1 MENQT
6 TFYTLVLSGLS
17 DLPSLQLPLFLVFLL
32 VYLMTLTGNLL
43 IVLLICTDSHLQT
56 PMYFFLG
63 TLACLDMGY
72 SSVTIP
78 RMLFDFHTQKRLI
91 SIQACITQIY
101 FIVFFAMAELT
112 LLAVMSYDRYV
123 AICRPLH
130 YTQIM
135 HSKTCVLL
143 ILGVLIFSI
152 LNPLV
157 HVLLLLRLSFCR
169 LSPLQ
174 SFFCDLPQLLLIS
187 CSDTFINLLPIF
199 TFATLLCGGIFAL
212 TFGPYI
218 IILNTI
224 MKMQSKAMRS
234 KAFST
239 CSSHLTVVFIFYGTC
254 FFSYFHPNAKDNS
267 AVDKV
272 ASVIYTVL
280 TPLVN
285 PLIYSLRNEI
295 MKISFKRAL
304 SIARMR
310 IKHAMAVQEIGA
322 VGDSSLAVVDHVKG
336 KLAPIFVIEPC
347 NTD

>member
-1 MENQT
+1 ISNQT
-6 TFYTLVLSGLS
+6 VLYTLVLSGLS

-78 RMLFDFHTQKRLI
+78 RMLFDFHTQERLI

-101 FIVFFAMAELT
+101 FFLFFASSEIS

-123 AICRPLH
+123 AICHPLH

-135 HSKTCVLL
+135 HWKACVLL
-143 ILGVLIFSI
+143 VLGVLMVSVVY
-152 LNPLV
+152 PLV
-157 HVLLLLRLSFCR
+157 HVLLLLKLTFCR
-169 LSPLQ
+169 LNPLQ
-174 SFFCDLPQLLLIS
+174 SFFCDLPQLLLVS
-187 CSDTFINLLPIF
+187 CSDTFINVLLI
-199 TFATLLCGGIFAL
+199 LILVILVGGGIFAL
-212 TFGPYI
+212 TFCPYI

-239 CSSHLTVVFIFYGTC
+239 CSSHLTVVFIFYGTGL
-254 FFSYFHPNAKDNS
+254 FSYFHPNAKDHS
-267 AVDKV
+267 AMDKV
-272 ASVIYTVL
+272 SSVFYTVL

-295 MKISFKRAL
+295 MKISFKR
-304 SIARMR
+304 
-310 IKHAMAVQEIGA
+310 
-322 VGDSSLAVVDHVKG
+322 SL
-336 KLAPIFVIEPC
+336 C
-347 NTD
+347 R

>member
-6 TFYTLVLSGLS
+6 ILYMLVLSGLS

-72 SSVTIP
+72 CSVTIP
-78 RMLFDFHTQKRLI
+78 RMLFDFHTQTMLI
-91 SIQACITQIY
+91 SIQACITQI
-101 FIVFFAMAELT
+101 FFFVFFAVSEVF

-135 HSKTCVLL
+135 HWKACVLL
-143 ILGVLIFSI
+143 VLGVLIFSM
-152 LNPLV
+152 LYPLV
-157 HVLLLLRLSFCR
+157 HILLLLKLTFCTIN
-169 LSPLQ
+169 PLQ
-174 SFFCDLPQLLLIS
+174 SFFCDLPQLLLVS
-187 CSDTFINLLPIF
+187 CSDTFINVLLILILVIF
-199 TFATLLCGGIFAL
+199 LGGGVFAL
-212 TFGPYI
+212 TFCPYV

-224 MKMQSKAMRS
+224 MKMSKAMRS

-239 CSSHLTVVFIFYGTC
+239 CSSHLTVVFIFYGTSL
-254 FFSYFHPNAKDNS
+254 FSYFHPNAKDHS
-267 AVDKV
+267 AADKV

-280 TPLVN
+280 TPIGN
-285 PLIYSLRNEI
+285 PLIYSLRNKEI
-295 MKISFKRAL
+295 KISFKRAVCRL
-304 SIARMR
+304 IQ
-310 IKHAMAVQEIGA
+310 I
-322 VGDSSLAVVDHVKG
+322 
-336 KLAPIFVIEPC
+336 
-347 NTD
+347 

>member
-6 TFYTLVLSGLS
+6 VLYTLVLSGLS
-17 DLPSLQLPLFLVFLL
+17 DLPSLQFPLFLVFLL

-78 RMLFDFHTQKRLI
+78 RMLFDFHTQSKII
-91 SIQACITQIY
+91 SLQACITQIY
-101 FIVFFAMAELT
+101 FFVFFLISELV
-112 LLAVMSYDRYV
+112 LLAVMSYDRYI

-130 YTQIM
+130 YKQIM
-135 HSKTCVLL
+135 HWKACVLL
-143 ILGVLIFSI
+143 VLGVLMISM
-152 LNPLV
+152 LYPLV
-157 HVLLLLRLSFCR
+157 HVLFLLKLTFCR
-169 LSPLQ
+169 LNPLQ
-174 SFFCDLPQLLLIS
+174 SFFCDLPQLLLVS
-187 CSDTFINLLPIF
+187 CSDTFINLLLILILAIF
-199 TFATLLCGGIFAL
+199 LGGGIFAL
-212 TFGPYI
+212 TFCPYI

-224 MKMQSKAMRS
+224 MKMSKAMRS

-239 CSSHLTVVFIFYGTC
+239 CSSHLTVVFLVYGTL
-254 FFSYFHPNAKDNS
+254 FFSYFHPNAKDHS

-272 ASVIYTVL
+272 VSVFYTIL

-295 MKISFKRAL
+295 MKISLKR
-304 SIARMR
+304 
-310 IKHAMAVQEIGA
+310 
-322 VGDSSLAVVDHVKG
+322 SLRT
-336 KLAPIFVIEPC
+336 LIF
-347 NTD
+347 

>member
-6 TFYTLVLSGLS
+6 TSYTLVLSGLS

-32 VYLMTLTGNLL
+32 VYLMTLTGNFL

-72 SSVTIP
+72 SSVTTP

-91 SIQACITQIY
+91 TIQACITQIY
-101 FIVFFAMAELT
+101 FILFFALSEIS

-135 HSKTCVLL
+135 HWKTCVLL
-143 ILGVLIFSI
+143 VLGVLMVSVVY
-152 LNPLV
+152 PLV
-157 HVLLLLRLSFCR
+157 HVLLLLKLRFCR
-169 LSPLQ
+169 LTPLQ
-174 SFFCDLPQLLLIS
+174 SFFCDLPQLLLVS
-187 CSDTFINLLPIF
+187 CSDTFINVLLILIF
-199 TFATLLCGGIFAL
+199 AIFLGGGIFSL
-212 TFGPYI
+212 TFCPYI

-224 MKMQSKAMRS
+224 MKMSKAMRS

-239 CSSHLTVVFIFYGTC
+239 CSSHLTVVFIFYGTLC
-254 FFSYFHPNAKDNS
+254 FSYFHPNRKNHS

-272 ASVIYTVL
+272 ASVFYTVL

-285 PLIYSLRNEI
+285 PLIYSVRNKI
-295 MKISFKRAL
+295 MKTSLKRAAFTI
-304 SIARMR
+304 S
-310 IKHAMAVQEIGA
+310 
-322 VGDSSLAVVDHVKG
+322 
-336 KLAPIFVIEPC
+336 PF
-347 NTD
+347 

>member
-1 MENQT
+1 MENRTMQ
-6 TFYTLVLSGLS
+6 FILVLSGLS

-32 VYLMTLTGNLL
+32 VYLMTMTGNLL

-101 FIVFFAMAELT
+101 FFVFFLISECF

-135 HSKTCVLL
+135 HWKTCVLL
-143 ILGVLIFSI
+143 VLAMLIFSVLYPMI
-152 LNPLV
+152 
-157 HVLLLLRLSFCR
+157 HVLLLLKLNFCI
-169 LSPLQ
+169 SKPLQ
-174 SFFCDLPQLLLIS
+174 SFFCDLPQLLLVS
-187 CSDTFINLLPIF
+187 CSDTFINVLLIF
-199 TFATLLCGGIFAL
+199 ILAILVGGGIFTL
-212 TFGPYI
+212 TFCSYI

-239 CSSHLTVVFIFYGTC
+239 CSSHLTVVFIFYGTA
-254 FFSYFHPNAKDNS
+254 FFSYFHPNSNDHS
-267 AVDKV
+267 SLDKV
-272 ASVIYTVL
+272 ASVFYTVL

-295 MKISFKRAL
+295 MKISLKRAL
-304 SIARMR
+304 RDLIILR
-310 IKHAMAVQEIGA
+310 
-322 VGDSSLAVVDHVKG
+322 G
-336 KLAPIFVIEPC
+336 KNVFK
-347 NTD
+347 

>member
-6 TFYTLVLSGLS
+6 ILNMLVLSGLS

-63 TLACLDMGY
+63 TLACLDMGC

-91 SIQACITQIY
+91 SIPACITQIY
-101 FIVFFAMAELT
+101 FIVFFVSSEIS

-135 HSKTCVLL
+135 HWKTCILL
-143 ILGVLIFSI
+143 VLGVLIFSM
-152 LNPLV
+152 LYSLV
-157 HVLLLLRLSFCR
+157 HVLLLLKLTFCR
-169 LSPLQ
+169 LTPLQ
-174 SFFCDLPQLLLIS
+174 SFFCDLPQLVLVS
-187 CSDTFINLLPIF
+187 CSDTSINVLLIHIL
-199 TFATLLCGGIFAL
+199 AILVGGGIFAL
-212 TFGPYI
+212 TFCPYI

-224 MKMQSKAMRS
+224 MKMSKAMRS

-254 FFSYFHPNAKDNS
+254 FFSYFHPKVKEIT

-272 ASVIYTVL
+272 SSVFYTAL

-285 PLIYSLRNEI
+285 PLIYSLRNKI
-295 MKISFKRAL
+295 IKISLKR
-304 SIARMR
+304 
-310 IKHAMAVQEIGA
+310 
-322 VGDSSLAVVDHVKG
+322 VVRR
-336 KLAPIFVIEPC
+336 LIQI
-347 NTD
+347 

>member
-1 MENQT
+1 MANT
-6 TFYTLVLSGLS
+6 SIYKSLVFSGLS

-78 RMLFDFHTQKRLI
+78 RMLFDFHTQNMFL
-91 SIQACITQIY
+91 SLQACITQI
-101 FIVFFAMAELT
+101 FFFVLLAMSEIS

-123 AICRPLH
+123 AICHPLH

-135 HSKTCVLL
+135 HWKACVLL
-143 ILGVLIFSI
+143 VLGVLMISVVCS
-152 LNPLV
+152 LV
-157 HVLLLLRLSFCR
+157 HVLLLLKLTFCTINT
-169 LSPLQ
+169 LQ
-174 SFFCDLPQLLLIS
+174 GFFCDLPQLLLVS
-187 CSDTFINLLPIF
+187 CSDTFINVLLILIL
-199 TFATLLCGGIFAL
+199 ALLVGGGIFTL
-212 TFGPYI
+212 TFCPYI

-239 CSSHLTVVFIFYGTC
+239 CSSHLTVVFIFYGTGL
-254 FFSYFHPNAKDNS
+254 FSYFHPNAKNHS

-272 ASVIYTVL
+272 ASVFYAAL

-285 PLIYSLRNEI
+285 PLVYSFRNTE

-304 SIARMR
+304 CRLMCWNNEDTKI
-310 IKHAMAVQEIGA
+310 QC
-322 VGDSSLAVVDHVKG
+322 L
-336 KLAPIFVIEPC
+336 
-347 NTD
+347 

>member
-6 TFYTLVLSGLS
+6 VLYTLVLSELS

-56 PMYFFLG
+56 PIYFFLG

-78 RMLFDFHTQKRLI
+78 RMLFDFHTQERLI

-101 FIVFFAMAELT
+101 FIVFFVASELS

-135 HSKTCVLL
+135 HWKTCVLL
-143 ILGVLIFSI
+143 VLGVLIFSV
-152 LNPLV
+152 LYPLV
-157 HVLLLLRLSFCR
+157 HVLLLLNYVFCN
-169 LSPLQ
+169 SISTPLQ
-174 SFFCDLPQLLLIS
+174 SFFCDLPQLLLVS
-187 CSDTFINLLPIF
+187 CSDTFINVLLILIY
-199 TFATLLCGGIFAL
+199 AIVIGGGIFAL
-212 TFGPYI
+212 TFCPYI

-224 MKMQSKAMRS
+224 MKMSKAMRS

-254 FFSYFHPNAKDNS
+254 FFSYFHPNVKDS
-267 AVDKV
+267 FAVDKV
-272 ASVIYTVL
+272 VSVFYTVL

-285 PLIYSLRNEI
+285 PLIYSLRN
-295 MKISFKRAL
+295 KIIQISLKRAVFRL
-304 SIARMR
+304 IQ
-310 IKHAMAVQEIGA
+310 I
-322 VGDSSLAVVDHVKG
+322 
-336 KLAPIFVIEPC
+336 
-347 NTD
+347 

>member
-6 TFYTLVLSGLS
+6 VLYMLVFSGLS

-72 SSVTIP
+72 SSVTTP

-101 FIVFFAMAELT
+101 FLVFFASSEIS

-123 AICRPLH
+123 AICHPLH

-135 HSKTCVLL
+135 HWKACVLL
-143 ILGVLIFSI
+143 VLGVLMFSM
-152 LNPLV
+152 LYPLV
-157 HVLLLLRLSFCR
+157 HVLFLLKLTFCT
-169 LSPLQ
+169 LYPLQ
-174 SFFCDLPQLLLIS
+174 SFFCDLPQLLLVS
-187 CSDTFINLLPIF
+187 CSDTFINGLLLFIF
-199 TFATLLCGGIFAL
+199 AILFGGGIFAL
-212 TFGPYI
+212 TFCPYI

-224 MKMQSKAMRS
+224 MKMSKAMRS

-239 CSSHLTVVFIFYGTC
+239 CSSHLTVVFIFYGTI
-254 FFSYFHPNAKDNS
+254 FFSYFHPNAKTNS

-272 ASVIYTVL
+272 ASIFYTVL

-285 PLIYSLRNEI
+285 PLIYSLRN
-295 MKISFKRAL
+295 KIVKIAL
-304 SIARMR
+304 
-310 IKHAMAVQEIGA
+310 KK
-322 VGDSSLAVVDHVKG
+322 VVCSV
-336 KLAPIFVIEPC
+336 L
-347 NTD
+347 

>member
-1 MENQT
+1 MVNHT
-6 TFYTLVLSGLS
+6 IASSIVLSGFS
-17 DLPSLQLPLFLVFLL
+17 DIPSLQLPLFLVFLL

-43 IVLLICTDSHLQT
+43 IVLLICTDFHLQT

-78 RMLFDFHTQKRLI
+78 RMLFDFHTQQRLI

-101 FIVFFAMAELT
+101 FFLFFALSEIS

-135 HSKTCVLL
+135 HWKACVLL
-143 ILGVLIFSI
+143 VLGVLMISVVYS
-152 LNPLV
+152 LV
-157 HVLLLLRLSFCR
+157 HVLLLLKLTFCS
-169 LSPLQ
+169 LTPLQ
-174 SFFCDLPQLLLIS
+174 TFFCDLHQLLLVS
-187 CSDTFINLLPIF
+187 CSDTFINVLLIIVCGIF
-199 TFATLLCGGIFAL
+199 LAGGIFAL
-212 TFGPYI
+212 TFCPYI

-224 MKMQSKAMRS
+224 MKMKSKAMRS

-239 CSSHLTVVFIFYGTC
+239 CSSHLTVVFIFYGTAL
-254 FFSYFHPNAKDNS
+254 FSYFHPNVKDHS

-272 ASVIYTVL
+272 ASVFYTVL

-295 MKISFKRAL
+295 
-304 SIARMR
+304 
-310 IKHAMAVQEIGA
+310 IKK
-322 VGDSSLAVVDHVKG
+322 SLK
-336 KLAPIFVIEPC
+336 IFVC
-347 NTD
+347 RLTTLGSKL

>member
-6 TFYTLVLSGLS
+6 MVYNLVLSGLS

-78 RMLFDFHTQKRLI
+78 RMLFDFHTQKKL
-91 SIQACITQIY
+91 
-101 FIVFFAMAELT
+101 V

-135 HSKTCVLL
+135 HWKACVLL
-143 ILGVLIFSI
+143 VLGVLIFSM
-152 LNPLV
+152 LYPLV
-157 HVLLLLRLSFCR
+157 HILLLLKLTFC
-169 LSPLQ
+169 SSKSLQ
-174 SFFCDLPQLLLIS
+174 SFFCDVPQLLLVS
-187 CSDTFINLLPIF
+187 CSDTSINVLLILILAIF
-199 TFATLLCGGIFAL
+199 FGGAIFAL
-212 TFGPYI
+212 TFCPYI

-239 CSSHLTVVFIFYGTC
+239 CSSHLTVVFIFYGTAL
-254 FFSYFHPNAKDNS
+254 FSYFHPNVKDHS

-272 ASVIYTVL
+272 SSVCYTIL

-295 MKISFKRAL
+295 MKISLKRAL
-304 SIARMR
+304 YDLHILREKMS
-310 IKHAMAVQEIGA
+310 V
-322 VGDSSLAVVDHVKG
+322 
-336 KLAPIFVIEPC
+336 
-347 NTD
+347 

>member
-6 TFYTLVLSGLS
+6 ILNMLVLSGLS

-72 SSVTIP
+72 SSVTTP

-101 FIVFFAMAELT
+101 FFVFFASSEIF

-135 HSKTCVLL
+135 HWKTCLL
-143 ILGVLIFSI
+143 LVLGVLMFCVVYS
-152 LNPLV
+152 LV
-157 HVLLLLRLSFCR
+157 HVLFLLKLTFCS
-169 LSPLQ
+169 LTPLQ
-174 SFFCDLPQLLLIS
+174 SFFCDLPQLLLVS
-187 CSDTFINLLPIF
+187 CSDTFINVLLILILGVSFGVIIF
-199 TFATLLCGGIFAL
+199 TL
-212 TFGPYI
+212 TFSPYI

-239 CSSHLTVVFIFYGTC
+239 CSSHLTVVFIFYGTS
-254 FFSYFHPNAKDNS
+254 FFSYFHPNAKDHS

-272 ASVIYTVL
+272 VSVFYTIL

-295 MKISFKRAL
+295 MKISFQK
-304 SIARMR
+304 
-310 IKHAMAVQEIGA
+310 AVCTLI
-322 VGDSSLAVVDHVKG
+322 
-336 KLAPIFVIEPC
+336 
-347 NTD
+347 

>member
-6 TFYTLVLSGLS
+6 IMYMLVLSGLS
-17 DLPSLQLPLFLVFLL
+17 DHQNHQLPLFLVFLL

-78 RMLFDFHTQKRLI
+78 RMLFDLYTQKWLI
-91 SIQACITQIY
+91 SIQACITQIF
-101 FIVFFAMAELT
+101 FILCFVLSEIS

-135 HSKTCVLL
+135 HWKTCVLL
-143 ILGVLIFSI
+143 VLGLVMISVVHA
-152 LNPLV
+152 LV
-157 HVLLLLRLSFCR
+157 HIILLLKLTFCS
-169 LSPLQ
+169 LNPLQ
-174 SFFCDLPQLLLIS
+174 SFFCDLPQLLLVS
-187 CSDTFINLLPIF
+187 CSDTSINVLLILILAIF
-199 TFATLLCGGIFAL
+199 LGGGIFAL
-212 TFGPYI
+212 TFCPYI

-239 CSSHLTVVFIFYGTC
+239 CSSHLTAVFIFYVTSL
-254 FFSYFHPNAKDNS
+254 FSYFHPNAKDKS
-267 AVDKV
+267 ALDKV
-272 ASVIYTVL
+272 AFIFYTVL

-285 PLIYSLRNEI
+285 PLIYSLRNKI
-295 MKISFKRAL
+295 MKISLKRAICRL
-304 SIARMR
+304 IQ
-310 IKHAMAVQEIGA
+310 I
-322 VGDSSLAVVDHVKG
+322 
-336 KLAPIFVIEPC
+336 
-347 NTD
+347 

>member
-6 TFYTLVLSGLS
+6 TLYILVLSGLS
-17 DLPSLQLPLFLVFLL
+17 DLSSLQLPLFLVFLL
-32 VYLMTLTGNLL
+32 VYLMTMTGNIL
-43 IVLLICTDSHLQT
+43 IVLLIYTDSHLQT

-72 SSVTIP
+72 STVTTP
-78 RMLFDFHTQKRLI
+78 RMLFDFHAQKKLI

-101 FIVFFAMAELT
+101 LFLFFATSELS

-135 HSKTCVLL
+135 HWKACVLL
-143 ILGVLIFSI
+143 VLGVLMVSVVY
-152 LNPLV
+152 PLV
-157 HVLLLLRLSFCR
+157 HVLLLLRLRFCR
-169 LSPLQ
+169 LTPLE
-174 SFFCDLPQLLLIS
+174 SFFCDLPHLLLVS
-187 CSDTFINLLPIF
+187 CSDTTINVLLILIL
-199 TFATLLCGGIFAL
+199 AILLGGCIFAL
-212 TFGPYI
+212 TFCPYI

-239 CSSHLTVVFIFYGTC
+239 CSSHLTVVFIFYGTV

-285 PLIYSLRNEI
+285 PLIYSLRNET
-295 MKISFKRAL
+295 MKISLKRSL
-304 SIARMR
+304 CRFIESHKR
-310 IKHAMAVQEIGA
+310 VCTPCSFF
-322 VGDSSLAVVDHVKG
+322 VG
-336 KLAPIFVIEPC
+336 
-347 NTD
+347 

>member
-6 TFYTLVLSGLS
+6 VLYMLFLSGLS

-78 RMLFDFHTQKRLI
+78 RMLFDLYTQKRFI

-101 FIVFFAMAELT
+101 FIMYFALSEIS

-135 HSKTCVLL
+135 HWKTCVLL
-143 ILGVLIFSI
+143 VLGLLMISVVCS
-152 LNPLV
+152 LV

-169 LSPLQ
+169 LTPLQ
-174 SFFCDLPQLLLIS
+174 SFFCELPQLLLVS
-187 CSDTFINLLPIF
+187 CSDTFINVLLILI
-199 TFATLLCGGIFAL
+199 TAISLGGGIFAL
-212 TFGPYI
+212 TFCPYI
-218 IILNTI
+218 TILNTI

-239 CSSHLTVVFIFYGTC
+239 CSSHLTVVFLFYGTAL
-254 FFSYFHPNAKDNS
+254 FSYFHPNAKTNS
-267 AVDKV
+267 VVDKV
-272 ASVIYTVL
+272 ASVFYTVL

-285 PLIYSLRNEI
+285 PLIYSLRN
-295 MKISFKRAL
+295 KILKTSLKRAVCRL
-304 SIARMR
+304 IQ
-310 IKHAMAVQEIGA
+310 I
-322 VGDSSLAVVDHVKG
+322 
-336 KLAPIFVIEPC
+336 
-347 NTD
+347 